1 MTQLLT
7 SLLAFIFALGVIIF
21 IHELGHLLVA
31 KLFDTRV
38 KTFSLGFGKRLFGT
52 QRGETDYRVSLI
64 PLGGYVALGGENPED
79 ATGDPREF
87 LSKPRWQR
95 ILVYLAGPVMN
106 VVLSVALIA
115 LTFMIG
121 IELMN
126 FSRVDPVIGRIE
138 PDSSAAVSG
147 LQPEDRILTANGDE
161 TDSWQALAFVLQ
173 TSPERPVTLRYQRG
187 ESEETATTRVT
198 PARVPRYEMGD
209 WAGLV
214 PKVLPQIIRVE
225 PGRPAEAAGLQPGD
239 QLRTMDGKPIVS
251 QTDFV
256 EHIEAHAGEEVTLQ
270 VERNGE
276 LVSVAVV
283 PEDRGGSGKIG
294 VQIGVS
300 AYQRY
305 GFVRALRESVHQNIE
320 IVRQTFLLL
329 GKILTGELSARSNLG
344 GPIEIAAQSG
354 AAAERGFSSLLY
366 FMGFI
371 SISIAILNLMPIP
384 ILDGGQIVILLV
396 ESVIRRDLPLK
407 IKEAVTQVGFVL
419 IMLLML
425 MVIWFD
431 LARNF
436 GG

>member
-31 KLFDTRV
+31 KMFDTRV
-38 KTFSLGFGKRLFGT
+38 KTFSLGFGKRLFGI

-95 ILVYLAGPVMN
+95 VLVYLAGPVMN

-138 PDSSAAVSG
+138 PDSSAAASG
-147 LQPEDRILTANGDE
+147 LQPEDRILTANDE
-161 TDSWQALAFVLQ
+161 EIDSWQALAFVLQ

-187 ESEETATTRVT
+187 ESEETATAQVT
-198 PARVPRYEMGD
+198 PAKVPRYEMGD

-214 PKVLPQIIRVE
+214 PKVLPEIIRVE
-225 PGRPAEAAGLQPGD
+225 PGRPAEEAGLQAGD
-239 QLRTMDGKPIVS
+239 QLRRMDGKPIVN

-256 EHIEAHAGEEVTLQ
+256 EHIEAHAGDDVVLQ
-270 VERNGE
+270 VERGGK
-276 LVSVAVV
+276 LVSLTVV

-329 GKILTGELSARSNLG
+329 GKILTGELSARGNLG